1 MLVYRYA
8 NKCHR
13 TISSAHSHIRTFAHW
28 FMAIEQHIQRIEE
41 KLLLLLKKLQQE
53 QADNASLK
61 EQLQLQQQESTRQLQ
76 TIAMLEEKLHLAK
89 IAGVASGKPATP
101 EEDEDF
107 KKEMRNKINDYIKE
121 IDRCIAL
128 LNS

>member
-1 MLVYRYA
+1 
-8 NKCHR
+8 
-13 TISSAHSHIRTFAHW
+13 
-28 FMAIEQHIQRIEE
+28 MALEQHIQRIEE

-53 QADNASLK
+53 QAENVLLK
-61 EQLQLQQQESTRQLQ
+61 EQLQLQQQEAGQQLQ
-76 TIAMLEEKLHLAK
+76 TSAMLEEKLHLAK

-107 KKEMRNKINDYIKE
+107 KKEMRNRINDYIKE
-121 IDRCIAL
+121 IDRCVAL

>member
-1 MLVYRYA
+1 
-8 NKCHR
+8 
-13 TISSAHSHIRTFAHW
+13 
-28 FMAIEQHIQRIEE
+28 MALEQHIQRIEE

-53 QADNASLK
+53 QAENALLK
-61 EQLQLQQQESTRQLQ
+61 DQLQMQQEESARQLQ

>member
-1 MLVYRYA
+1 
-8 NKCHR
+8 
-13 TISSAHSHIRTFAHW
+13 
-28 FMAIEQHIQRIEE
+28 MAIEQHIQRIEE

-53 QADNASLK
+53 QADNALLK
-61 EQLQLQQQESTRQLQ
+61 EQLQLQQQESAQQLR

-89 IAGVASGKPATP
+89 IAGVASGQPTTP

-121 IDRCIAL
+121 IDRCVAL

>member
-1 MLVYRYA
+1 VAL
-8 NKCHR
+8 
-13 TISSAHSHIRTFAHW
+13 
-28 FMAIEQHIQRIEE
+28 EQHIQRIEE

-53 QADNASLK
+53 QADNALLK
-61 EQLQLQQQESTRQLQ
+61 EQLQLQQEESARQLQ

-89 IAGVASGKPATP
+89 IAGVASGPPTTP

>member
-1 MLVYRYA
+1 
-8 NKCHR
+8 
-13 TISSAHSHIRTFAHW
+13 
-28 FMAIEQHIQRIEE
+28 MALEQHIQRIED
-41 KLLLLLKKLQQE
+41 KLLLLLKKLQQ
-53 QADNASLK
+53 QQSDNALLK

>member
-1 MLVYRYA
+1 
-8 NKCHR
+8 
-13 TISSAHSHIRTFAHW
+13 
-28 FMAIEQHIQRIEE
+28 MALEQHIQRIEE
-41 KLLLLLKKLQQE
+41 KLQLLLKKLQQE
-53 QADNASLK
+53 QAENALLK
-61 EQLQLQQQESTRQLQ
+61 EQLQLQQQEGVVQLQ
-76 TIAMLEEKLHLAK
+76 TIVKLEEKLQLAK
-89 IAGVASGKPATP
+89 IAGVATGKPGTP